1 MAQHR
6 QVLPPSFRTDN
17 TVKNHFYSRLRK
29 SLRRLNKVIS
39 EKYKKS
45 MREIRPQVL
54 YKIIEASEEAFKEE
68 PMCSSELSLLASRTI
83 PLS

>member
-1 MAQHR
+1 VGGHQSLARHW
-6 QVLPPSFRTDN
+6 QVLLLFFRTDN

-45 MREIRPQVL
+45 MREIRAQVL
-54 YKIIEASEEAFKEE
+54 YKIIEAS
-68 PMCSSELSLLASRTI
+68 
-83 PLS
+83 